1 VLDWEFFEYFWK
13 GCSRSESCKWRRELN
28 NIKEDGSE
36 QSSNYWERER
46 GRGRKGEKER
56 EKKCERN
63 MWSVKPIRREGRTM
77 HKSGGLGKSPA
88 VISAILVGM
97 LKWFRVS

>member
-28 NIKEDGSE
+28 NIKEMDQNSR
-36 QSSNYWERER
+36 QII
-46 GRGRKGEKER
+46 GRGREGENEKRRER
-56 EKKCERN
+56 RSVKRN
-63 MWSVKPIRREGRTM
+63 IRSVKPIRREGRTM
-77 HKSGGLGKSPA
+77 HKSGGLGKSLA
-88 VISAILVGM
+88 VISTILVEM